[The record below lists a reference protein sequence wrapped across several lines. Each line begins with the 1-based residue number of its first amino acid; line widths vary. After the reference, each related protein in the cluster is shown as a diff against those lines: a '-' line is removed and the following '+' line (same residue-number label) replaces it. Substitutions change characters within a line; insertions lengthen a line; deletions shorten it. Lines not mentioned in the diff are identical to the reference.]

1 MELFFIALLI
11 FFIGIFI
18 GSFINVYIIRYG
30 TKESF
35 VTGRSHCMSC
45 GKTLKWYDMFPLISY
60 LILGGKCRFCKAKI
74 SPQYPI
80 IEFINGLGYALI
92 VVLSKDIGVVTFLN
106 CLCFSALL
114 GLSMIDIKHYE
125 IPYSANIF
133 IAVLGIIAL
142 ILDYQNWL
150 LYVIGAVCVSGLL
163 LLIQIVSRGRAM
175 GGGDVFLMAS
185 AGLLLGWKKII
196 AAFVFGCIIGSVLH
210 IIVMAVKRRK
220 YSGEDNEQNANML
233 PFGPYLAAGIFISM
247 LFGDALINWYAGM
260 LGLS

>member
-1 MELFFIALLI
+1 MELVFIALTV
-11 FFIGIFI
+11 FVIGLFI

-45 GKTLKWYDMFPLISY
+45 GNTLKWYDMFPLVSY

-74 SPQYPI
+74 SAQYPV
-80 IEFINGLGYALI
+80 IEFLNGLGYVLI
-92 VVLSKDIGVVTFLN
+92 LLLGGDICINTLLN

-133 IAVLGIIAL
+133 IALLGIIAL
-142 ILDYQNWL
+142 ALDFSNWQ
-150 LYVIGAVCVSGLL
+150 LYIIGAASVGGLL
-163 LLIQIVSRGRAM
+163 LLIQIISKGRAM
-175 GGGDVFLMAS
+175 GGGDVFLMAA

-196 AAFVFGCIIGSVLH
+196 AAFVFGCVIGSVIH
-210 IIVMAVKRRK
+210 IIIMNVRKKRRGADC
-220 YSGEDNEQNANML
+220 SDDENANML

-247 LFGDALINWYAGM
+247 LFGDAVINWYTGL
-260 LGLS
+260 LGL

>member
-1 MELFFIALLI
+1 MDLFVIALMTFI
-11 FFIGIFI
+11 IGIFI

-74 SPQYPI
+74 SAQYPV
-80 IEFINGLGYALI
+80 IEFLNGLGYVLI
-92 VVLSKDIGVVTFLN
+92 LLLSGDPGITTLLY
-106 CLCFSALL
+106 CLCFSSLL

-133 IAVLGIIAL
+133 ITLLGIIAL
-142 ILDYQNWL
+142 ALDFSNWQ
-150 LYVIGAVCVSGLL
+150 LYIIGAASVGGLL
-163 LLIQIVSRGRAM
+163 LLIQILSKGRAM

-196 AAFVFGCIIGSVLH
+196 AAFVFACIIGSVIH
-210 IIVMAVKRRK
+210 IIIMNVRKRNAI
-220 YSGEDNEQNANML
+220 SDGSEENANML

-247 LFGDALINWYAGM
+247 LFGDAVISWYAGM
-260 LGLS
+260 LG